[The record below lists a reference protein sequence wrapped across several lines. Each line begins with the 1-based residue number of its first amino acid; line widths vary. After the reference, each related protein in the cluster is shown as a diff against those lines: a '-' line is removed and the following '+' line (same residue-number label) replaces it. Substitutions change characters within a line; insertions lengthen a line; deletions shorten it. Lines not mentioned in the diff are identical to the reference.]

1 MAHAPAP
8 KHDRALV
15 ARERQS
21 QLSEVLRRAQKEGP
35 QSITLRGKPA
45 AVLMSQEEFDRLRGE
60 GEKPGAWLDRLRS
73 LGTIDDFEV
82 ARNKDLGRVIDL
94 GFE

>member
-1 MAHAPAP
+1 MRPH
-8 KHDRALV
+8 RNTT
-15 ARERQS
+15 ARWSLENAKA

-60 GEKPGAWLDRLRS
+60 GEKPGAWLDNFRNHC
-73 LGTIDDFEV
+73 TVDFELV
-82 ARNKDLGRVIDL
+82 RSKDRGRVLDL
-94 GFE
+94 DAE